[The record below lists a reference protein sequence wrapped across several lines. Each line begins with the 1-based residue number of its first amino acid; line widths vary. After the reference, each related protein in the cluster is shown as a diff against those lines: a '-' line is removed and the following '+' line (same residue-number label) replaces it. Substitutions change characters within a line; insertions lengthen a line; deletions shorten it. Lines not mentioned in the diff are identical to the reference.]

1 MRAMHAVGGAVML
14 HVVRES
20 DVACREDDRRS
31 HGGGGGGGM
40 KAGAVD
46 KSALCARLEALVSAI
61 RT

>member
-1 MRAMHAVGGAVML
+1 ML